1 MESGMKYRLMSV
13 HRYWLLLLC
22 GWSLLASAAIEVGP
36 SLQREVLARHVL
48 YWCDKSGDSTLADAR
63 AAQFRPLEKTQITF
77 GYRSDACWFRF
88 HLRNSS
94 ATVQEALLLV
104 DYALLDYLDVYGPD
118 MGEPRHWV
126 LGDLSEERQRPLQLR
141 NPTVSV
147 RLLPGTDNEYW
158 IRVKTTSSMSLPITV
173 SSHHAFLEHHVNND
187 WLVGVFYGIGF
198 GLFCYHLVL
207 WIVARERIY
216 RFYVVHVGASLAYV
230 ASLQGISQKLWF
242 LGERQ
247 PDSFPYIIGY
257 ISLISGI
264 LFARDFLETAKWTG
278 LDRLL
283 KITAAV
289 SSTLFVL
296 QILLPPGSVTRYMGV
311 MALSIVLMLM
321 ITGVYSWYRGRGQ
334 ARIFVL
340 AWGTFLAMM
349 ALLAFN
355 VYGLVADLPIVLT
368 LHGLHIGIV
377 LQQVMLSFGLAA
389 RLNELKRE
397 SLEHEQQIV
406 RAQTESA
413 AKGEFLARM
422 SHEIRTPM
430 NAVLALTE
438 LLADTRLDDRQKN
451 YVSTISSAGES
462 LLGIIN
468 DVLDYSKIAA
478 GKLQL
483 ERRCM
488 SLPKILQD
496 CMTIMSAS
504 AEQKGLQ
511 LSKHFDADLPETVT
525 GDPVRLKQV
534 LLNLLSNAV
543 KFTDQGSVTLA
554 VRCELKS
561 EQQVRIRVE
570 VIDTGIG
577 MTTDQVSELFSSFQ
591 QADSST
597 SRRYGGTGLGL
608 AISKQ
613 LVELMGGVIEVDSKP
628 GSGSRFSFAI
638 WLPLT
643 DCAADADQTPQADL
657 SGLRVLVVEDNT
669 VNQMVVGAMLS
680 KLDVSARIVGSAE
693 EALSLLQ
700 GNPGCCDLILM
711 DCEMPGMD
719 GYQATAQIR
728 QMKNGAQALPII
740 AMTAHALAEHREK
753 CLASGMDDHL
763 AKPLTMALMEQTLS
777 RWQSVS
783 RTT

>member
-1 MESGMKYRLMSV
+1 MESGMKYRPRSTY
-13 HRYWLLLLC
+13 RYWLLLLC
-22 GWSLLASAAIEVGP
+22 GWSLFASAALEVGP

-48 YWCDKSGDSTLADAR
+48 YWCDQTGDSTLAEAQ

-88 HLRNSS
+88 HLRNNT
-94 ATVQEALLLV
+94 ATIQEALLLV
-104 DYALLDYLDVYGPD
+104 DYALIDHLDLYGPD
-118 MGEPRHWV
+118 MGEHRHWA
-126 LGDLSEERQRPLQLR
+126 LGDLSPDRQWSLKLR

-147 RLLPGTDNEYW
+147 RLLPDTNNQYW

-230 ASLQGISQKLWF
+230 ASLQGISQKLWPF
-242 LGERQ
+242 GSQ
-247 PDSFPYIIGY
+247 PDSFPYVIGY
-257 ISLISGI
+257 VSLISGI
-264 LFARDFLETAKWTG
+264 LFARDFLETAKWTT
-278 LDRLL
+278 LDLLL
-283 KITAAV
+283 KITITI
-289 SSTLFVL
+289 STTLFFL

-311 MALSIVLMLM
+311 MALAIVLILM
-321 ITGVYSWYRGRGQ
+321 IAGVYGWYRGRGQ

-340 AWGTFLAMM
+340 AWGAFLAMM

-397 SLEHEQQIV
+397 SLEHEQQII

-438 LLADTRLDDRQKN
+438 LLADTRLDERQKN

-483 ERRCM
+483 ERRNM
-488 SLPKILQD
+488 DLSRVLTD

-511 LSKHFDADLPETVT
+511 MTRKFDLDLPETVT

-561 EQQVRIRVE
+561 EQQARIRVE

-577 MTTDQVSELFSSFQ
+577 MTAAQVRELFSSFQ

-628 GSGSRFSFAI
+628 GIGSRFSFAI
-638 WLPLT
+638 WLPLS
-643 DCAADADQTPQADL
+643 DWKADDSHLQHIDL
-657 SGLRVLVVEDNT
+657 TGLRVLVVEDNT
-669 VNQMVVGAMLS
+669 VNQMVVGAMLN
-680 KLDVSARIVGSAE
+680 KLEVSAHIVGSGE
-693 EALSLLQ
+693 EALVLLRE
-700 GNPGCCDLILM
+700 NPACCDLILM

-719 GYQATAQIR
+719 GYEATGHIR
-728 QMKNGAQALPII
+728 KMRNGAQALPII

-753 CLASGMDDHL
+753 CLAAGMDDHL
-763 AKPLTMALMEQTLS
+763 AKPLTMARMEETLNRWRSAS
-777 RWQSVS
+777 RQS
-783 RTT
+783 

>member
-1 MESGMKYRLMSV
+1 MSMY
-13 HRYWLLLLC
+13 RYWLLLLC
-22 GWSLLASAAIEVGP
+22 GWSLFASAAIEVGP
-36 SLQREVLARHVL
+36 SLEREVLARHVL
-48 YWCDKSGDSTLADAR
+48 YWCDKTGDSTLADAQS
-63 AAQFRPLEKTQITF
+63 AQFLPLDKTQITF

-88 HLRNSS
+88 NLRNSS
-94 ATVQEALLLV
+94 ATVQEALLLI
-104 DYALLDYLDVYGPD
+104 DYALLDYLDLYGLD

-126 LGDLSEERQRPLQLR
+126 LGDLSADRQLPLNLR
-141 NPTVSV
+141 NPAVSM
-147 RLLPGTDNEYW
+147 RLLPGSDNEYW

-173 SSHHAFLEHHVNND
+173 SSHYAFLEHHVNND

-207 WIVARERIY
+207 WIFARERIY

-230 ASLQGISQKLWF
+230 ATLQGISQKYWPF
-242 LGERQ
+242 AERQ
-247 PDSFPYIIGY
+247 PDSFPYVIGY

-289 SSTLFVL
+289 SSALLVL
-296 QILLPPGSVTRYMGV
+296 QVLLPAGTVTRYMGV
-311 MALSIVLMLM
+311 MALSVVLIL
-321 ITGVYSWYRGRGQ
+321 ISTGIYSWYQGRGQ

-406 RAQTESA
+406 RAKTESA

-438 LLADTRLDDRQKN
+438 LLADTDLDNRQRN

-483 ERRCM
+483 ERRSM
-488 SLPKILQD
+488 SLSRVLQD

-511 LSKHFDADLPETVT
+511 MSKHFDPELPESVN

-534 LLNLLSNAV
+534 LLNLLSNAI
-543 KFTDQGSVTLA
+543 KFTHQGSVTLA
-554 VRCELKS
+554 VNCELKS
-561 EQQVRIRVE
+561 ERQVRIRVE

-577 MTTDQVSELFSSFQ
+577 MTAEQVGELFSSFQ

-613 LVELMGGVIEVDSKP
+613 LVELMGGVIEVNSKP
-628 GSGSRFSFAI
+628 DTGSRFSFAI
-638 WLPLT
+638 WLPLS
-643 DCAADADQTPQADL
+643 DSAADAHQQQQADL

-669 VNQMVVGAMLS
+669 VNQMVVGAMLGR
-680 KLDVSARIVGSAE
+680 LEVSSHIVGSGE
-693 EALSLLQ
+693 EALSVLQ
-700 GNPGCCDLILM
+700 RNPNCCDLVLM

-719 GYQATAQIR
+719 GYQTTAHIR
-728 QMKNGAQALPII
+728 RMKNGAQSLPII

-763 AKPLTMALMEQTLS
+763 AKPLTMALMTETLS
-777 RWQSVS
+777 RWQSAV
-783 RTT
+783 RIR